1 MAQKQTISTTER
13 NRSHDLTARK
23 GNDRRELR
31 GRDRRAEKRTERDE
45 LVIVLHPALFEQT
58 YGVAA

>member
-1 MAQKQTISTTER
+1 MAQKKLHST
-13 NRSHDLTARK
+13 TARK
-23 GNDRRELR
+23 GTDQTARKRHSTHRETR
-31 GRDRRAEKRTERDE
+31 GRDRRAEQRVLRDE

>member
-1 MAQKQTISTTER
+1 MAQKQTHST
-13 NRSHDLTARK
+13 TARK
-23 GNDRRELR
+23 GTDQTARKGHATHRDLR

>member
-1 MAQKQTISTTER
+1 MAQKQTHST
-13 NRSHDLTARK
+13 TARK
-23 GNDRRELR
+23 GTDQTGHKSTDRRETR

-45 LVIVLHPALFEQT
+45 LVIILHPALFEQT